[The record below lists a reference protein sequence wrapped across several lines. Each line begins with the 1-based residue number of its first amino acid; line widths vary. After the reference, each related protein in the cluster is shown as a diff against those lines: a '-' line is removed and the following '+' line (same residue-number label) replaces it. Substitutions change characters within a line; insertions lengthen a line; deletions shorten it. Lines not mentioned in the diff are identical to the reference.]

1 MKQGLWLSK
10 PLPFLPFHAL
20 FEPMA
25 TILGLPTESPLKTE
39 HPAETWQANG
49 GRTEDWAV
57 EGPADEI
64 EHYYCLK
71 DDE

>member
-1 MKQGLWLSK
+1 V
-10 PLPFLPFHAL
+10 
-20 FEPMA
+20 
-25 TILGLPTESPLKTE
+25 KTKC
-39 HPAETWQANG
+39 PAETWRANG

-71 DDE
+71 YDG